1 MTLPAQ
7 TTEYQLREALAA
19 LERGWIPLPLDGKK
33 PIAEKWTLLSV
44 PSEADV
50 EKWVREG
57 RNIGVR
63 TGAISGIVVIDED
76 TAKGGNVAQAFADLG
91 IPTIPATP
99 TMLTGGWGKH
109 YYFRLPKGVKLGNSA
124 SKLGKAID
132 VKADGG
138 QVVYAGSIH
147 PDTQRI
153 YAWAP
158 TLSPDDVEL
167 AEIPSAVLD
176 KLTKRRSYEESAF
189 ENEINR
195 VRGAPEGERNTA
207 LNRAAFALG
216 QLVGAGLLDEARVR
230 TALRA
235 ASPLPEREAEATIE
249 SGVEAGKLEPRKRPG
264 ASAPAAG
271 TDGASASVLT
281 PGAHV
286 TDQGEYF
293 EIGTDDFVDS
303 VLAALPEST
312 LYRRGNVP
320 GDLVGEPGWRSFRVA
335 KVDQLRLAIDR
346 NVRLTKWVQ
355 KRDDTCARVF
365 QPCMRDWAHLL
376 LAEAETSRRVQQIDI
391 LASYPIYT
399 PDGVLARPGWNP
411 GNVYYDEPESLRG
424 LKPDPSRAR
433 DILEDLIVDF
443 PFRDEASRQNFY
455 GLLLTPIVRPMLR
468 GHTPMH
474 LVGASLPRTGKSLL
488 TEQVLGGLLYGRAT
502 PARQLVGDEGEVEK
516 RILAMLLCGETII
529 NLDNLK
535 EYLDSPSLAMLL
547 TAETFGGRV
556 LGLSVDAMVKNILTI
571 VATGNNVR
579 ATGEIAKRIV
589 PIVLQPKTDEPERR
603 DDFVYEDLPRHVR
616 ESRRVVL
623 EVLLGMVEAWIA
635 AGRPRGSVRL
645 GGFEQWAATVGGI
658 MEYAGFREWG
668 GNLREWQRAAD
679 PDGEDARAF
688 EEAWWQKFGT
698 DRVAPSE
705 LANLANEIRV
715 FQSVLAKGGTERA
728 VITAFSMR
736 VLGRFLNTPIG
747 ESVVRVA
754 PGRHGKMYY
763 LERGVMFP

>member
-1 MTLPAQ
+1 
-7 TTEYQLREALAA
+7 
-19 LERGWIPLPLDGKK
+19 
-33 PIAEKWTLLSV
+33 
-44 PSEADV
+44 
-50 EKWVREG
+50 
-57 RNIGVR
+57 
-63 TGAISGIVVIDED
+63 
-76 TAKGGNVAQAFADLG
+76 
-91 IPTIPATP
+91 
-99 TMLTGGWGKH
+99 
-109 YYFRLPKGVKLGNSA
+109 
-124 SKLGKAID
+124 
-132 VKADGG
+132 
-138 QVVYAGSIH
+138 
-147 PDTQRI
+147 
-153 YAWAP
+153 
-158 TLSPDDVEL
+158 
-167 AEIPSAVLD
+167 
-176 KLTKRRSYEESAF
+176 
-189 ENEINR
+189 
-195 VRGAPEGERNTA
+195 
-207 LNRAAFALG
+207 
-216 QLVGAGLLDEARVR
+216 
-230 TALRA
+230 
-235 ASPLPEREAEATIE
+235 
-249 SGVEAGKLEPRKRPG
+249 
-264 ASAPAAG
+264 
-271 TDGASASVLT
+271 
-281 PGAHV
+281 
-286 TDQGEYF
+286 
-293 EIGTDDFVDS
+293 
-303 VLAALPEST
+303 
-312 LYRRGNVP
+312 
-320 GDLVGEPGWRSFRVA
+320 
-335 KVDQLRLAIDR
+335 
-346 NVRLTKWVQ
+346 
-355 KRDDTCARVF
+355 
-365 QPCMRDWAHLL
+365 MRDWAHLL

-399 PDGVLARPGWNP
+399 PDGALAKPGWNP

-645 GGFEQWAATVGGI
+645 GGFEQWAAPRTPRARTLALSRRRGGRSSGRI
-658 MEYAGFREWG
+658 
-668 GNLREWQRAAD
+668 
-679 PDGEDARAF
+679 
-688 EEAWWQKFGT
+688 AWRRPNSRTSRTRSGCFSRYWLKAEPS
-698 DRVAPSE
+698 APS
-705 LANLANEIRV
+705 
-715 FQSVLAKGGTERA
+715 
-728 VITAFSMR
+728 
-736 VLGRFLNTPIG
+736 
-747 ESVVRVA
+747 
-754 PGRHGKMYY
+754 
-763 LERGVMFP
+763 